1 MASPNSSKTPQ
12 LLDDKMDD
20 EDDSLLLDNEG
31 NIKSAQPD
39 PDVATDSPE
48 KPVKTPG
55 IRLTTENFRI
65 VREQSDPVRTLI
77 STRDSIRNFSD
88 TNLRLYGQSIRPR
101 WLGRPISPP
110 ILPGNISLPTDFHND
125 WRGIVQKYETKLHK
139 KIVKVLPN
147 LLDSLDAEIATART
161 TNLAL
166 VKDLVQETSPGQKRR
181 GEAIFLRLCTRTKR
195 VPPMGS
201 RRTPP
206 TQRRTDSSS
215 SR

>member
-1 MASPNSSKTPQ
+1 M
-12 LLDDKMDD
+12 
-20 EDDSLLLDNEG
+20 
-31 NIKSAQPD
+31 
-39 PDVATDSPE
+39 
-48 KPVKTPG
+48 KTPG

-77 STRDSIRNFSD
+77 SKRDSIRNFSD

-181 GEAIFLRLCTRTKR
+181 GEAIFLRLCTRTER

>member
-39 PDVATDSPE
+39 PDLATDSPE
-48 KPVKTPG
+48 KPEKTPG

-125 WRGIVQKYETKLHK
+125 WRGIVQKYETKDCQSLTNPPGLPRRRDCYGSHHK
-139 KIVKVLPN
+139 PCA
-147 LLDSLDAEIATART
+147 SERF
-161 TNLAL
+161 
-166 VKDLVQETSPGQKRR
+166 SPRNITWSKEKR
-181 GEAIFLRLCTRTKR
+181 
-195 VPPMGS
+195 
-201 RRTPP
+201 
-206 TQRRTDSSS
+206 
-215 SR
+215 